1 MSVSGARPGEFDELL
16 VLIVVVPRVVRQAA
30 FAESSH
36 AGLERFIEVQA
47 RRCAPGDRQDLGMQR
62 VRSGVTDAAQS
73 TVGRVRVGGE
83 GLVEMVG
90 IGEVDVR
97 DDPTHH
103 LAVRRFGRR
112 RDEHGLT
119 DRSQMLGP
127 VAPVVRVALD
137 EDRVDDVVP
146 RRQVGLEFGQPVR
159 QRAALRPEVV
169 VRIDDRQIGVDH
181 VLDHRCQPLLG
192 SGLHRCSSPR
202 RHRPPSSVRRKVSD
216 PATCR
221 CRPRY
226 RPRRRAP
233 TTTWRTRR

>member
-1 MSVSGARPGEFDELL
+1 
-16 VLIVVVPRVVRQAA
+16 
-30 FAESSH
+30 
-36 AGLERFIEVQA
+36 
-47 RRCAPGDRQDLGMQR
+47 MQR

-97 DDPTHH
+97 DDPAHH
-103 LAVRRFGRR
+103 LAVGRFGRR

-146 RRQVGLEFGQPVR
+146 RREVGLEFGQPVR
-159 QRAALRPEVV
+159 Q
-169 VRIDDRQIGVDH
+169 
-181 VLDHRCQPLLG
+181 
-192 SGLHRCSSPR
+192 PR
-202 RHRPPSSVRRKVSD
+202 RPSARGGGADR
-216 PATCR
+216 
-221 CRPRY
+221 
-226 RPRRRAP
+226 
-233 TTTWRTRR
+233 